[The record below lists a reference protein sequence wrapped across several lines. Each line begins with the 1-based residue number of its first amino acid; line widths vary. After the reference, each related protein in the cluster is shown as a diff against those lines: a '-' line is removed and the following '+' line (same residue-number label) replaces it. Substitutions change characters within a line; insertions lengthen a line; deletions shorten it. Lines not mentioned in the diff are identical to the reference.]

1 MKETKILQLDF
12 TEPENIFPADML
24 LQMERANVKEFD
36 GRGTDD
42 YIVDYPICC
51 YKQFRFKDQL
61 FMVHLADP
69 DAQIRIYNIPP
80 GESFLALIESNN
92 YQASQD
98 VKIKFLVKD

>member
-36 GRGTDD
+36 SRG
-42 YIVDYPICC
+42 IVDYPICC
-51 YKQFRFKDQL
+51 YKKQEEKL
-61 FMVHLADP
+61 YMVHLKDP
-69 DAQIRIYNIPP
+69 EAQIRIYNIPS

-92 YQASQD
+92 NHQASKD
-98 VKIKFLVKD
+98 VKIKFLVKN